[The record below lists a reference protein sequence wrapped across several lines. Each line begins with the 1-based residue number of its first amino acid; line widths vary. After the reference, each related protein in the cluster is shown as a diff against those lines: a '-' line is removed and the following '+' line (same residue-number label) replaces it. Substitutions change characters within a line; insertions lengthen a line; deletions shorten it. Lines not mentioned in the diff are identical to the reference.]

1 MADQQV
7 SSALSANEQVNVDV
21 TQQILR
27 YHQLYGGSDNT
38 QAAGLAASKSL
49 NYAQGAT
56 LQRPLKVNA
65 SVIPYT
71 FNFKDQIG
79 LFGAENVYVR
89 VDIDIKTII
98 GSIYEETG
106 WAPADITLGDFVY
119 TDEYVQADIDYGCD
133 EYCQHQPEPCAESG
147 DCGNHGIL
155 TPAGCVAWW
164 TNTGG
169 GGTDYFTN
177 CYSDEKISSDIPD
190 FFQPKVS
197 VRLDNLKTGN
207 IYIDTWLDTMIYTKD
222 GEMWPFDV
230 MYLNPKDF
238 FYVGFH
244 ARNTRHLPYNIDVI
258 IGEEFLPD
266 AGITDRALIAYTN

>member
-7 SSALSANEQVNVDV
+7 TSAFSANEQINVDV

-56 LQRPLKVNA
+56 LQRPLKVNT

-89 VDIDIKTII
+89 VDIDIKNIVSDIST
-98 GSIYEETG
+98 EAG
-106 WAPADITLGDFVY
+106 WEPEKITFGQFNYVDYIEADIEL
-119 TDEYVQADIDYGCD
+119 ECD
-133 EYCQHQPEPCAESG
+133 EYCQHQPDNCAAG
-147 DCGNHGIL
+147 NCGPDHGNP
-155 TPAGCVAWW
+155 TPDGCVVWW
-164 TNTGG
+164 RNVG
-169 GGTDYFTN
+169 GGTDYFLN
-177 CYSDEKISSDIPD
+177 CYNDAKISSGLPNL
-190 FFQPKVS
+190 FSPKVS

-222 GEMWPFDV
+222 GEMWPFDL

-258 IGEEFLPD
+258 IGEQFIPD
-266 AGITDRALIAYTN
+266 AAILDKSLIALTN